1 MEKFKGGD
9 YMAKFKYRAM
19 NADGEKIEG
28 SYEADSRDEVI
39 DFISGNG
46 YYPLKVEEI
55 IESTS
60 ITLNFNKKVK
70 LKDLAVF
77 CRQFYTMLNAGVP
90 ILTCLEILS
99 AQIEKMKLRQ
109 AVKEVN
115 DDVEKG
121 EVLSDAMRKHQDAF
135 PDLLVSLVASGEASG
150 NLDDIMLRMAT
161 HYEKENKINNKVK
174 SALIYPIILGL
185 VSISAVMFILTYVM
199 PTFTQIFEQSG
210 TVLPWSTRFLL
221 GLSSGIKEYWI
232 YIIIIIGLGAF
243 GINIFLKSDQGIL
256 ISSDLKLK
264 LPVLKK
270 LNQMII
276 VSRFTRTLST
286 LIASGIS
293 LVEALKIVS
302 EVAGNKVAEIALLK
316 IRDKVVRGESLYS
329 SMRESGI
336 FPEMLYSMIKIG
348 EDTGSLDDILSKT
361 ADFYDEEL
369 ESIIQTSVALME
381 PILIVVMGLI
391 IGFMV
396 ASIMIPMFDS
406 YNQI

>member
-1 MEKFKGGD
+1 
-9 YMAKFKYRAM
+9 MAKFKYRAM

-55 IESTS
+55 IESAN

-99 AQIEKMKLRQ
+99 AQIENMKLRQ

-174 SALIYPIILGL
+174 SALIYPIILGV

-232 YIIIIIGLGAF
+232 YIIIIIGLSAF
-243 GINIFLKSDQGIL
+243 GINIFLKSDQGVL

-348 EDTGSLDDILSKT
+348 EDTGSLDGILNKT

-396 ASIMIPMFDS
+396 TSIMIPMFDS

>member
-1 MEKFKGGD
+1 
-9 YMAKFKYRAM
+9 MAKFKYRAM
-19 NADGEKIEG
+19 NPDGEKIEG

-55 IESTS
+55 TESAS

-90 ILTCLEILS
+90 ILTCLDILS
-99 AQIEKMKLRQ
+99 SQVENQKLRQ
-109 AVKEVN
+109 ATKEIN
-115 DDVEKG
+115 DDVAKG
-121 EVLSDAMRKHQDAF
+121 EVLSESMRKHKDVF

-150 NLDDIMLRMAT
+150 KLEDIMLRMAAN
-161 HYEKENKINNKVK
+161 YEKENKISNKVK
-174 SALIYPIILGL
+174 SALIYPSVLGM
-185 VSISAVMFILTYVM
+185 VSIGAVVFILTYVM
-199 PTFTQIFEQSG
+199 PTFTEIFEQSG
-210 TVLPWSTRFLL
+210 TVLPWSTKLL
-221 GLSSGIKEYWI
+221 LSLSSGIENYW
-232 YIIIIIGLGAF
+232 YIIIIVIGLAAF
-243 GINIFLKSDQGIL
+243 LINIFLKSEEGIHF
-256 ISSDLKLK
+256 SSNLKLK

-276 VSRFTRTLST
+276 VSRFTRTMST
-286 LIASGIS
+286 LIASGLS
-293 LVEALKIVS
+293 LVEALRIVS
-302 EVAGNKVAEIALLK
+302 EVSGNKIAEIELLK
-316 IRDKVVRGESLYS
+316 IRDKLVRGESLYG

-336 FPEMLYSMIKIG
+336 FPEMLYSMVKIG
-348 EDTGSLDDILSKT
+348 EETGSLEDILNKT

-369 ESIIQTSVALME
+369 DSIIQTSVALME
-381 PILIVVMGLI
+381 PLLIIIMGLI

-396 ASIMIPMFDS
+396 ASIMLPMFDS